1 MSSLRMLCATMALL
15 AAQAGAGPYVEKA
28 GAADHP
34 VVGRYKG
41 STLANFGSLTFERV
55 SVPLGKDAKLSVE
68 GKVFNYFYVSPEKRS
83 ELEVFRNFQLALEA
97 SHFKL
102 LFLCDEP
109 QECGRLGLSE
119 HAASWTEQSR
129 SFEGGY
135 SPHSYTGRGS
145 SLRYLVAQLK
155 RPTDVLTVVLT
166 VLPASSVQVEAKVG
180 PPYFLQ
186 VIESSVMETGNVLVK
201 AEQLGKGLAA
211 EGKVALTG
219 VFFDT
224 GQATLK
230 PESKPQLEEMAK
242 FLATNPAVKAFV
254 VGHTDNQGTVEA
266 NLALSSA
273 RAAAIVTA
281 LTQQYQVA
289 AGRLQARGVA
299 NFAPLATNANEAGRA
314 QNRRVELVQQ

>member
-1 MSSLRMLCATMALL
+1 MLAVQAS
-15 AAQAGAGPYVEKA
+15 AGAYVEKA

-34 VVGRYKG
+34 LVGRFKG
-41 STLANFGSLTFERV
+41 STLVNFGSLTFEQV
-55 SVPLGKDAKLSVE
+55 AVPLGKAPKLTVE
-68 GKVFNYFYVSPEKRS
+68 GKVFNFFYVSPEKRS
-83 ELEVFRNFQLALEA
+83 ELEVFRNFQLALE
-97 SHFKL
+97 SSRFKL

-145 SLRYLVAQLK
+145 SLRYLVAQLT
-155 RPTDVLTVVLT
+155 RPTDVVTVVLT
-166 VLPASSVQVEAKVG
+166 VLPASSVQLEAKAG

-186 VIESSVMETGNVLVK
+186 VIESAVMETGNVVVK

-224 GQATLK
+224 GKATLK

-242 FLATNPAVKAFV
+242 YLNANPSVKAFI
-254 VGHTDNQGTVEA
+254 VGHTDNQGTVEG

-273 RAAAIVTA
+273 RATAIVTA
-281 LTQQYQVA
+281 LTQQYQVEA
-289 AGRLQARGVA
+289 TRLQARGVA
-299 NFAPLATNANEAGRA
+299 NFAPLASNANEAGRA
-314 QNRRVELVQQ
+314 LNRRVELVQQ